1 MKLMDLLVNELNEG
15 LTEEQK
21 QNGEKFE
28 RLHSEP
34 YQLVQTEN
42 GLFRNPIKSK

>member
-21 QNGEKFE
+21 QNDEKFE
-28 RLHSEP
+28 RLHSEQ